1 MSSLPASCVTLA
13 ILLGGFVAGAVAGP
27 PTPGQLEFFEKEI
40 RPLLVD
46 HCYPCHSSQAA
57 SPFAGLRLDS
67 RQAALEGG
75 QSGPAV
81 VSGKPEE
88 SLLIQRI
95 QGKPVLMP
103 PGGALTQGRIDAL
116 TRWVEMG
123 VPWTPDGAIELASAS
138 DFDLDERKRSHWAWQ
153 PVRSSSPP
161 TVRNQQWP
169 RGAIDTFLLARLE
182 ENGLEPAPPVDRNT
196 LIRRLSFDLRG
207 LPPLPGE
214 IQAFVADSSPGAYER
229 LVGSLLDS
237 PHFGERWARHWM
249 DLVRYSESHGS
260 EGDPDT
266 PFAWR
271 YRDYLIRA
279 FNQDVPY
286 DQLIREHLAGDLL
299 ANPRIDEALGINE
312 SLLAT
317 AHFRLVE
324 HGYQPVDPW
333 EDRIKWT
340 DNQIDVVSKAFQ
352 GLTVT
357 CARCHDHKF
366 DAISQRDYYALF
378 GTFYG
383 ARPTQRAIDI
393 PERLNTNREQ
403 LLELKQQ
410 IRAGIAEAWLQEA
423 RSLADQF
430 PEAKPAGGRE
440 NEAPCAP
447 ENTPDKPGES
457 DSEKVLEKGA
467 QTEEAGSTSSPVELS
482 ATEALS
488 AALQKARCEPDSPLH
503 AWIELGDKRGS
514 RFRKGWRKLIEE
526 SQSASRERETFNS
539 ANFSTDWDLTGP
551 DYEDWI
557 GHGVGASSGASK
569 PGEFSLSSEGQR
581 VLEGIYPAGVYTHLL
596 STKHSAVIQSPRF
609 RIDTDNVSLRVLGGG
624 LSSAQL
630 IVENYAVPRGGI
642 YHMRYSPKT
651 DRMTWFRWDTAYWKG
666 FTGYIELAT
675 RGDVTNPKSAKTEAE
690 TDPARSAMGASHIV
704 FHNLKELPHETS
716 TPLLHLLQDSNP
728 GSAGE
733 LAQLISDKLLE
744 AIESWRDGT
753 LSENQ
758 AEYLDYFVRSDLLA
772 RSRVRLQS
780 IHPLLAEYRA
790 LESEVPVPRRAPGVI
805 EESAPDHPLL
815 RRGNHKDPKDPVPR
829 RYLTV
834 LGGRPYLDPRSVRL
848 RLAEEITS
856 PDNPLTA
863 RVIVNR
869 TWRYLFGY
877 GLVRTTDN
885 FGKLG
890 EKPTHPELLDHLA
903 DRFVKSG
910 YSIKAMVRLL
920 ATSKAY
926 RMSSQASLEAQR
938 LDPSNKLHQHAN
950 LRRLDAEEIRD
961 SLLRISGRLE
971 ASPYGPS
978 IPVYHIIG
986 KSKSKGLRG
995 AVGPLDGAGR
1005 RSIYQEIRRNFHNP
1019 FLEAFDLPKPASTRG
1034 QRDITNVPSQSLTLL
1049 NSPFVIG
1056 QSAEWGKHLAAGE
1069 SNSVE
1074 SRIEHMFFKAL
1085 GRRPSKSERERTAG
1099 YLSSLIQEYETP
1111 EYQILAD
1118 ARLWQDLAHAIFNLK
1133 QFIYIQ

>member
-1 MSSLPASCVTLA
+1 MSSLRACMTFIILA
-13 ILLGGFVAGAVAGP
+13 GGLAAGALAGP
-27 PTPGQLEFFEKEI
+27 PTAGQIEFFEKEI
-40 RPLLVD
+40 RPLLAN
-46 HCYPCHSSQAA
+46 HCYPCHSAQVA

-67 RQAALEGG
+67 REAALEGG
-75 QSGPAV
+75 DSGPAV
-81 VSGKPEE
+81 VPGKPHE
-88 SLLIQRI
+88 SPLIQRV

-103 PGGALTQGRIDAL
+103 PGGALNQDQINAL

-123 VPWTPDGAIELASAS
+123 MPWTTDETVEQAAAS
-138 DFDLDERKRSHWAWQ
+138 DFNLEERKRSHWAWQ
-153 PVRSSSPP
+153 SVRPSSPP
-161 TVRNQQWP
+161 TVRNQDWP
-169 RGAIDTFLLARLE
+169 RGAIDSFLLAQLE
-182 ENGLEPAPPVDRNT
+182 ENGLEPAQPADRNT

-207 LPPLPGE
+207 LPPLPGK
-214 IQAFVADSSPGAYER
+214 IQAFVADSSPRAYER
-229 LVGSLLDS
+229 LVDNLLDS

-249 DLVRYSESHGS
+249 DLFRYSESHGS

-279 FNQDVPY
+279 FNQDLPY

-352 GLTVT
+352 GLTIT

-378 GTFYG
+378 GIFYG
-383 ARPTQRAIDI
+383 ARPTQRAIDV
-393 PERLNTNREQ
+393 PARLNNKREE
-403 LLELKQQ
+403 LLELKQE
-410 IRAGIAEAWLQEA
+410 IREGLSEAWLQEA
-423 RSLADQF
+423 RLLGTQLL
-430 PEAKPAGGRE
+430 EAKRTDGRTRR
-440 NEAPCAP
+440 APCAP
-447 ENTPDKPGES
+447 DNPPDEPGES
-457 DSEKVLEKGA
+457 NADEVAEKG
-467 QTEEAGSTSSPVELS
+467 TEAGEAGSESPPVELS
-482 ATEALS
+482 AVEALD
-488 AALQKARCEPDSPLH
+488 AALEKARCEPDSPLH
-503 AWIELGDKRGS
+503 AWVELGDKRGS
-514 RFRKGWRKLIEE
+514 KFRQGWRKLIQE
-526 SQSASRERETFNS
+526 SASALREREVFNRE
-539 ANFSTDWDLTGP
+539 NFSTAWDLAGP
-551 DYEDWI
+551 DYQDWI
-557 GHGVGASSGASK
+557 SHGVGASPGASR
-569 PGEFSLSSEGQR
+569 PGELSLLSEGER

-596 STKHSAVIQSPRF
+596 SSKHSGVIQSPRF
-609 RIDTDNVSLRVLGGG
+609 RIDTDNVSLRLLGGG
-624 LSSAQL
+624 FSSAQL

-642 YHMRYSPKT
+642 YHMRYRPQA
-651 DRMTWFRWDTAYWKG
+651 DRMKWLRWDTAYWKG

-675 RGDVTNPKSAKTEAE
+675 RGGETNPRSVKGDGKG
-690 TDPARSAMGASHIV
+690 DPARSAIGASRVV
-704 FHNLKELPHETS
+704 FHNLKEKPRDTS
-716 TPLLHLLQDSNP
+716 TPLLHLLQKSNP
-728 GSAGE
+728 VSSGQ
-733 LAQLISDKLLE
+733 LAQLFSRKLVQ
-744 AIESWRDGT
+744 AIEAWRDGT
-753 LSENQ
+753 VSGNQ
-758 AEYLDYFVRSDLLA
+758 AEYLDYFVRADLLA
-772 RSRVRLQS
+772 RSRARLQRLD
-780 IHPLLAEYRA
+780 PLLAEYRA
-790 LESEVPVPRRAPGVI
+790 LEAQVPVPRRAPGVL

-815 RRGNHKDPKDPVPR
+815 RRGNHKDPKEPVPR
-829 RYLTV
+829 RFLTA
-834 LGGRPYLDPRSVRL
+834 LGGEPYRDPRSVRL

-863 RVIVNR
+863 RVMVNR
-869 TWRYLFGY
+869 IWRYLFGY

-890 EKPTHPELLDHLA
+890 EQPTHPELLDHLA
-903 DRFVKSG
+903 DRFVRSG

-920 ATSKAY
+920 ATSRAY
-926 RMSSQASLEAQR
+926 RMSSRASVESQR

-950 LRRLDAEEIRD
+950 VRRLDAEEIRD

-971 ASPYGPS
+971 PLLYGPS
-978 IPVYHIIG
+978 IPVYHTIG
-986 KSKSKGLRG
+986 KSKSKGSKE
-995 AVGPLDGAGR
+995 AGPLDGAGR
-1005 RSIYQEIRRNFHNP
+1005 RSIYQEIRRNAHNP

-1034 QRDITNVPSQSLTLL
+1034 QRDLTNVPSQSLTLL

-1056 QSAEWGKHLAAGE
+1056 QAAEWGKHLAAGE

-1085 GRRPSKSERERTAG
+1085 GRWPSEGERERTAG
-1099 YLSSLIQEYETP
+1099 YLSSLIQHHETP

-1118 ARLWQDLAHAIFNLK
+1118 ARVWKDLAHAIFNLK